1 MKRYRCKK
9 KFCVDNYDEDGYL
22 IENSSTI
29 IEEGKVYELDESGCM
44 MVGGKNHVHL
54 DAVDGNS
61 WIEIT
66 KDHLEEYFGR
76 LKADKDCNGCFGA
89 SFNDCQRCPPSNK
102 QDQIQDNQIDQI
114 TYGCKEE
121 QKLFEEAKENE

>member
-1 MKRYRCKK
+1 MRTVCYNAAAGGEIKKKDKESKVMKRYRCKK
-9 KFCVDNYDEDGYL
+9 TFCVDNYDEDGYL

-44 MVGGKNHVHL
+44 MIGGKNHVHL

-76 LKADKDCNGCFGA
+76 LKADNE
-89 SFNDCQRCPPSNK
+89 RCETN
-102 QDQIQDNQIDQI
+102 
-114 TYGCKEE
+114 
-121 QKLFEEAKENE
+121 LL